1 MLRKSTTTL
10 LKPEEVHDLGLRE
23 VTRIETEMRAILDT
37 NGFADR
43 PIGEAMA
50 ALGRNPSSLAD
61 VVSSEV
67 VSNLE
72 SVSYVEAAI
81 VSYL

>member
-1 MLRKSTTTL
+1 MSSDRNRII
-10 LKPEEVHDLGLRE
+10 EVRLIVIVMVD
-23 VTRIETEMRAILDT
+23 VTDPSLIEAL
-37 NGFADR
+37 
-43 PIGEAMA
+43 A
-50 ALGRNPSSLAD
+50 ASGKNPSSLAE

-81 VSYL
+81 VSHL